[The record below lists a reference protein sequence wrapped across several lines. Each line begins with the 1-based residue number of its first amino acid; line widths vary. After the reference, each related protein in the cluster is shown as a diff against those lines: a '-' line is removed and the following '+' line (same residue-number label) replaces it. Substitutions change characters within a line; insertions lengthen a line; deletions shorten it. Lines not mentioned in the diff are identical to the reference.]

1 MFTRICSI
9 GEHCPFLNLGIST
22 RLTHSQ
28 KAFNIN
34 VSRILS
40 AYRNVFR
47 CFCSFALLYLLLNCK
62 PADLNAACDPSSK
75 NFFLSKL
82 ISPNQSCT
90 GQIDPSKSQP
100 LHSLYLSDVSNG
112 LLYTFNTRNDGVLS
126 LKGSI
131 ATSLTNPFTI
141 LWNGRHLVINGANQF
156 QSYLRNSDGSLS
168 LKNTYVASV
177 TPVLIQGTTA
187 FHPSGKFFYYTVNT
201 ATSITSFS
209 KLQLDSEGTFSGE
222 ANTVTGQNWSVMGPI
237 HPTGN
242 YFMTFHKLSAATR
255 MFYPIAD
262 VNTGAVGTPTSNA
275 TVTDT
280 TLYPE
285 NGHCIYSSNANFLYC
300 ANNSNLGNNGSI
312 VQMSVT
318 STSNAVLAP
327 SSVLV
332 QSPTAYLSPKSIVL
346 HPSGQYIY
354 AYGETNIYAYAVD
367 QVTGVINATVLS
379 SVPTPGGASCTSNS
393 NVTRL
398 AIHPLGNMLYAV
410 CVSTNG
416 SNHLGSYPINSS
428 GQLSLPT
435 LITIPNTTN
444 SMNLLFVSGN

>member
-1 MFTRICSI
+1 MI
-9 GEHCPFLNLGIST
+9 HL
-22 RLTHSQ
+22 Q
-28 KAFNIN
+28 KDFNIN
-34 VSRILS
+34 VFRILS
-40 AYRNVFR
+40 EYRNVLR
-47 CFCSFALLYLLLNCK
+47 CFCSFVLLCILLNCK
-62 PADLNAACDPSSK
+62 PADLNAACDPQSK

-82 ISPNQSCT
+82 ISPNQSCS

-112 LLYTFNTRNDGVLS
+112 ILYIYNTGNDGVLT
-126 LKGSI
+126 LKGNI
-131 ATSLTNPFTI
+131 ATTLTNPFSI
-141 LWNGRHLVINGANQF
+141 LWNGKHLVINGGNQF
-156 QSYLRNSDGSLS
+156 QSYLRNSDGTLS
-168 LKNTYVASV
+168 LKNTYLASV

-187 FHPSGKFFYYTVNT
+187 FHPNGKFFYYTVNT
-201 ATSITSFS
+201 STAITSFS
-209 KLQLDSEGTFSGE
+209 KLQLDSDGIFSGE
-222 ANTVTGQNWSVMGPI
+222 TNTVTGQNWSVMGPI

-262 VNTGAVGTPTSNA
+262 VNTGAVGTPTSNG

-300 ANNSNLGNNGSI
+300 ANNSNVGNNGTI

-332 QSPTAYLSPKSIVL
+332 QSPTAYLSPKSIIL

-354 AYGETNIYAYAVD
+354 AYGETNIYAYVVD
-367 QVTGVINATVLS
+367 QITGVINATVLS

-393 NVTRL
+393 NVTRF
-398 AIHPLGNMLYAV
+398 AIHPQGNMLYAV

-416 SNHLGSYPINSS
+416 SNRLGSYPINNS

-435 LITIPNTTN
+435 VTTIPNTTN
-444 SMNLLFVSGN
+444 SMNLHFVSGI